1 MPWKPLPS
9 VTFAICVY
17 PFHATEPKDLP
28 LQIGDHIYI
37 IEQGGKNNDWC
48 RGYLVS
54 APSLLSGLNKIEGQ
68 QLEHRVFSGIF
79 PNNCVEIREILGD
92 NKQSR
97 QSQDGSPTSP
107 RANGWTPVER
117 QDEWALKERRKS
129 QRTQARRLSR
139 ALSRKRSTQSIKDKS
154 RPQLVD
160 IHHEPMPRNPN
171 APKPKAPVPLLRV
184 GDEAGLS
191 TEEPLV
197 DEIASCLREW
207 HDARLHELLLSRRY
221 TQLSRIQDLIKRVDT
236 NRKRLMHDV
245 MTMKELGK
253 LREDT
258 VWDLV
263 AGNKLLSDEVI
274 VRSPSEKGRI
284 MTAEDSVI
292 EMTKLQANMNILDR
306 PPKPAADPHML
317 YHILVDV
324 RTLVCDLDSPAA
336 LQVYLCSKANGEKPR
351 PLTENFTVT
360 TPLSDPDS
368 KAPEDQPKT
377 LFVNLSAHDLGHGN
391 ESSSLYLVFNML
403 KEEPVRRQPPPQV
416 AQPVQPP
423 APSQPQ
429 PRNSLRTRRS
439 LFGSQRKLGEARP
452 STGNSSE
459 RPDTARTASSASDST
474 NQAQETKTVRRT
486 IGVGAI
492 EIGMHARSQAEMIR
506 KVTMWQPAPS
516 FDARN
521 DEGEDWDDII
531 RELGRSNTGG
541 FSRLAAVRRFDLFAQ
556 TFASTDLTELIR
568 TTPTLLHDI
577 HTTHKLGFSGRPTEE
592 RSDIYLTLTEPIL
605 PRNAHMAH
613 PKFGQVPLAQRC
625 QTSLA
630 NLQLTL
636 EVRKRNGE
644 RVEDCIFTS
653 SNHQGHTAWRTTGIE
668 KGEGW
673 HQTVRLA
680 VPTEDVPGSHIVMSI
695 ADSPNFPFA
704 LAWVPLWEE
713 EAFVRDGD
721 HYAALYVY
729 DEYTS
734 SMIGGRGAYLALSP
748 WHRKEDFTQVNAA
761 TVALRTYL
769 CSTEY
774 SQDPNLLGLLSWRKY
789 HGAKLIELLERFP
802 FIPEI
807 EVVKLLKDVFTAL
820 FEILDEYTGSE
831 QYEDLVFYNLIVIF
845 GIANDRRF
853 DLRNVVEDYAMPN
866 HKDYAFTCQS
876 MLRAAQRLISSPM
889 DPEASKKL
897 RATLKVGDQ
906 MLRLIVETG
915 KPRPEHAD
923 EHTIGNGDVVRY
935 ATFGDDLQRL
945 FVAMM
950 ALMRNPMPVL
960 LGTQTLM
967 VQRYHTLLP
976 ELITVL
982 GAQELLEVAR
992 DFMDSFAHCQ
1002 GSLVM
1007 HRLAL
1012 VNKLSQTDLFKR
1024 PDVKDAFVANTFRW
1038 LAPYW
1043 GAVDVVTEQWRSQV
1057 RLCCRVVATQM
1068 TELNEEGCQYVPKLV
1083 ESYTALQQVKRV
1095 PKKTFSMLFPATYP
1109 FPERRA
1115 PDETDVDEAML
1126 EMSALLAAALMSQ
1139 QRLYFDANEV
1149 DIPGVLLQALKV
1161 GQSILDGEAFP
1172 ASWLSLHV
1180 SHHRYAISAL
1190 ERIQELLRESLS
1202 DSYAPDADEV
1212 FDFDTVLWKQYFDTL
1227 FAAVS
1232 SPALAMETFPEQKRR
1247 AIWKIAGDVRE
1258 LGASLIQRSWETIG
1272 WKTDEDSRKLHGF
1285 KRLGGYQV
1293 QFVPDLVEPVVELC
1307 LSMHASLRSVAV
1319 QVLTTMLIGTWEL
1332 DHDLSII
1339 QSAMIDCLDR
1349 LVRNKHLTEAVL
1361 QKHFIAE
1368 VMARFKNYE
1377 GMGNEEDGD
1386 LHLAVV
1392 QMFLTIE
1399 RLLDM
1404 LGSVHS
1410 SKAVA
1415 NNATQIVDTLRLM
1428 TFLRNTH
1435 NEHAYERYVHQLAD
1449 MMRQMN
1455 YWASAGL
1462 AMKLQADMY
1471 DWDPMTQLPANRT
1484 ISRDAETAFA
1494 RKEGLYMG
1502 MIDVCE
1508 HGKAWKL
1515 ALEGIKTLAHQYE
1528 YNVFDPVKLARTH
1541 REMATIYENIAKGD
1555 IYKPRYFR
1563 IAYRGQGWEDHTLQN
1578 KVFIYEGTDNDHVT
1592 DVEDRMM
1599 LEHRGA
1605 QLIRRGARNEQ
1616 APVEGR
1622 WLSVSTVSIQKDMT
1636 HPIYQRTKIP
1646 PVVRD
1651 YYILSSPQKFSVTTR
1666 EENPHV
1672 PITEQKVTKTIY
1684 TTEEAFPTILR
1695 RSMIVKKEEV
1705 ALTPLEA
1712 ALERTIRKTQDLI
1725 ALEAEVQR
1733 TGHHNARS
1741 DLSDQLMLSCD
1752 PESESSVSRYR
1763 ALLPSSD
1770 TDNASDAFDPAAAEK
1785 ITAEPSSLQ
1794 SALHVALLDHALAI
1808 HRCLKLY
1815 LEVNQLA
1822 TRAQLIPRFEA
1833 TFAPELAELF
1843 PRGGATVMWER
1854 EPSPPTPKL
1863 WEDSPGTSE
1872 AVGAAAP
1879 EAAATPGAD
1888 QGEPETPA
1896 RGRRRRSF
1904 SFLRR
1909 GSISSLRG
1917 GRQESAG
1924 GEEQR
1929 PGSRA
1934 RSSSRSRF
1942 SLPFRN

>member
-9 VTFAICVY
+9 VAFAICVY

-28 LQIGDHIYI
+28 LQVGDHIYI
-37 IEQGGKNNDWC
+37 IEQGGKNSDWC

-54 APSLLSGLNKIEGQ
+54 PPSLLSGLNKNEGQ

-79 PNNCVEIREILGD
+79 PKNCVEIREVLGD
-92 NKQSR
+92 NKQAR

-107 RANGWTPVER
+107 RVNGWTPVER
-117 QDEWALKERRKS
+117 QDEWALKEKRKS
-129 QRTQARRLSR
+129 QRVQARRLSR
-139 ALSRKRSTQSIKDKS
+139 ALSRKRSTQSVKDKT

-160 IHHEPMPRNPN
+160 IHHDPMPRAPN

-245 MTMKELGK
+245 MTMKELGQ

-306 PPKPAADPHML
+306 PPKPPADPHML

-336 LQVYLCSKANGEKPR
+336 LQVYLCSKAYGEKPL

-360 TPLSDPDS
+360 TPLSDGES

-377 LFVNLSAHDLGHGN
+377 LFINLSAHDLGHGN
-391 ESSSLYLVFNML
+391 ESSSLYLVFKML

-423 APSQPQ
+423 AISQPQ

-439 LFGSQRKLGEARP
+439 LFGSQRKLQENRP

-459 RPDTARTASSASDST
+459 RPDTARTASSTSEST
-474 NQAQETKTVRRT
+474 TPAQEVKTVRRT

-492 EIGMHARSQAEMIR
+492 EIGTLARSHAEITK

-521 DEGEDWDDII
+521 DEGEEWDDII

-541 FSRLAAVRRFDLFAQ
+541 FSRLTSVKRFDLFAQ
-556 TFASTDLTELIR
+556 TFAATDLPGLIR

-592 RSDIYLTLTEPIL
+592 RSDIYLTLTEPLL

-704 LAWVPLWEE
+704 LAWIPMWEE
-713 EAFVRDGD
+713 EAFVRDGN
-721 HYAALYVY
+721 HQVTLYVY

-734 SMIGGRGAYLALSP
+734 SMIGGRGAYLALPP

-761 TVALRTYL
+761 TVSMRTYL

-820 FEILDEYTGSE
+820 FEILDEYTRSE

-853 DLRNVVEDYAMPN
+853 DLRNVVEDYAMAN
-866 HKDYAFTCQS
+866 HHDHSFTCQS
-876 MLRAAQRLISSPM
+876 MLRAFQRLVSSPM
-889 DPEASKKL
+889 DPEASRKL
-897 RATLKVGDQ
+897 RAALKVGDQ
-906 MLRLIVETG
+906 MLRLIIETR
-915 KPRPEHAD
+915 KSRPEHAD
-923 EHTIGNGDVVRY
+923 EHTMGNGDVVRY
-935 ATFGDDLQRL
+935 ATFGDDLQKL
-945 FVAMM
+945 FVAIM

-960 LGTQTLM
+960 LGTQTLV
-967 VQRYHTLLP
+967 VQRYHTFLP
-976 ELITVL
+976 ELVSVL

-1007 HRLAL
+1007 HRLVL
-1012 VNKLSQTDLFKR
+1012 INNLSQTDLFKR
-1024 PDVKDAFVANTFRW
+1024 PDVRDPFVANTFRW

-1043 GAVDVVTEQWRSQV
+1043 GTVDDVTEQWRSQV
-1057 RLCCRVVATQM
+1057 RLCCKVVATQM
-1068 TELNEEGCQYVPKLV
+1068 IELNEESCQYVPKLV
-1083 ESYTALQQVKRV
+1083 ESYTALQQVKRA

-1115 PDETDVDEAML
+1115 AEETDVDEAML
-1126 EMSALLAAALMSQ
+1126 EMSALLAAALTSE

-1161 GQSILDGEAFP
+1161 GQSILVGEAFP
-1172 ASWLSLHV
+1172 ASWLSLYV
-1180 SHHRYAISAL
+1180 SHHRYGISAL
-1190 ERIQELLRESLS
+1190 ERIQELLLESLS
-1202 DSYAPDADEV
+1202 DSYAPDADEA

-1247 AIWKIAGDVRE
+1247 AIWKIGGDVRE
-1258 LGASLIQRSWETIG
+1258 LGAQLIQRSWDAIG
-1272 WKTDEDSRKLHGF
+1272 WETDEDTRKLHGF

-1319 QVLTTMLIGTWEL
+1319 QVLTSMLIGAWEL
-1332 DHDLSII
+1332 DQDLGII

-1368 VMARFKNYE
+1368 ILANFKPYE

-1386 LHLAVV
+1386 LHAAVV
-1392 QMFLTIE
+1392 AMFNRIE
-1399 RLLDM
+1399 RLLGM

-1410 SKAVA
+1410 SKAA
-1415 NNATQIVDTLRLM
+1415 NDATQIVDTLRLM
-1428 TFLRNTH
+1428 TFLRNTQS
-1435 NEHAYERYVHQLAD
+1435 ERAYIRYVHQLAD
-1449 MMRQMN
+1449 MMKRVGD
-1455 YWASAGL
+1455 WTSAGL
-1462 AMKLQADMY
+1462 ALKLEADMY
-1471 DWDPMTQLPANRT
+1471 EWDPMAQLPADREL
-1484 ISRDAETAFA
+1484 SRPDESAFR
-1494 RKEGLYMG
+1494 RKENLYMG
-1502 MIDVCE
+1502 MVQYYE
-1508 HGKAWKL
+1508 HGHAWHL
-1515 ALEGIKTLAHQYE
+1515 ALEALKTLAHQYE
-1528 YNVFDPVKLARTH
+1528 YNVFDPVKMARTQ
-1541 REMATIYENIAKGD
+1541 REMATIYENISKGD
-1555 IYKPRYFR
+1555 TSKPRYFR
-1563 IAYRGQGWEDHTLQN
+1563 IAYRGHGWQPIVQN
-1578 KVFIYEGTDNDHVT
+1578 KVFIYEGFENDRLAT
-1592 DVEDRMM
+1592 VEDRMKRQ
-1599 LEHRGA
+1599 HPGV
-1605 QLIRRGARNEQ
+1605 QITRRGVLTEHM
-1616 APVEGR
+1616 PVEGC
-1622 WLSVSTVSIQKDMT
+1622 WLSITTVSIQKDMT

-1666 EENPHV
+1666 EENPNV

-1684 TTEEAFPTILR
+1684 TTEDAFPTILR
-1695 RSMIVKKEEV
+1695 RSEIVKKEEV
-1705 ALTPLEA
+1705 TLTPLEA

-1725 ALEAEVQR
+1725 ALEADVLR
-1733 TGHHNARS
+1733 TGHHNTRS

-1763 ALLPSSD
+1763 SLLPGAAA
-1770 TDNASDAFDPAAAEK
+1770 DNASDAFDPAAAEEA
-1785 ITAEPSSLQ
+1785 TPELSSLQ
-1794 SALHVALLDHALAI
+1794 SALRVALLDHVLI
-1808 HRCLKLY
+1808 IRRCLYLY
-1815 LEVNQLA
+1815 VSSAHIA

-1833 TFAPELAELF
+1833 TFAPEIAELF
-1843 PRGGATVMWER
+1843 PGWPGILEMDFYGLQA
-1854 EPSPPTPKL
+1854 PQSPVYA
-1863 WEDSPGTSE
+1863 SPDISSGP
-1872 AVGAAAP
+1872 AA
-1879 EAAATPGAD
+1879 AAATTDDATIAGAD

-1909 GSISSLRG
+1909 GSSISSLRG
-1917 GRQESAG
+1917 QQTSAG

-1929 PGSRA
+1929 PSSRA

-1942 SLPFRN
+1942 SLRRN